1 MGLYDN
7 EIRKSLNNIVIVE
20 QSSIEDMLS
29 NIVNVYTEMKAMLIF
44 EIPAQDLLKKLLDI
58 KFADTPEKQKD
69 LFEKM
74 LCNLYDHQYN
84 KNETLKKINKIMVNA
99 IGTIQKSCNM
109 NKDEILNKV
118 WQLYKE
124 KNDFYGDIWYRRKES
139 GLCLDMGRKIVRI
152 QGFIDNSL
160 VDSIAES
167 MFDNLLDL
175 INYCNL
181 MNVYLTCIKEG
192 EENYV

>member
-69 LFEKM
+69 LF
-74 LCNLYDHQYN
+74 
-84 KNETLKKINKIMVNA
+84 
-99 IGTIQKSCNM
+99 
-109 NKDEILNKV
+109 
-118 WQLYKE
+118 
-124 KNDFYGDIWYRRKES
+124 
-139 GLCLDMGRKIVRI
+139 
-152 QGFIDNSL
+152 SL
-160 VDSIAES
+160 GIR
-167 MFDNLLDL
+167 L
-175 INYCNL
+175 I
-181 MNVYLTCIKEG
+181 IS
-192 EENYV
+192 